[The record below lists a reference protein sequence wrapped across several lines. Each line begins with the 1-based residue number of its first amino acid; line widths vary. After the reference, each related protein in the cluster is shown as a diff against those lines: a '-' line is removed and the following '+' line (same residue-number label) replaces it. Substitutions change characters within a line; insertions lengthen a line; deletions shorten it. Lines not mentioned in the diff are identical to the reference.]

1 MFCELVG
8 PLARKT
14 LDDLII
20 AIQENRGYVN
30 VHTEQFPADEILG
43 QLQ

>member
-8 PLARKT
+8 PLAGKT
-14 LDDLII
+14 LDNLII
-20 AIQENRGYVN
+20 AIQENRDYVN
-30 VHTEQFPADEILG
+30 VHIEQFSADEIRD